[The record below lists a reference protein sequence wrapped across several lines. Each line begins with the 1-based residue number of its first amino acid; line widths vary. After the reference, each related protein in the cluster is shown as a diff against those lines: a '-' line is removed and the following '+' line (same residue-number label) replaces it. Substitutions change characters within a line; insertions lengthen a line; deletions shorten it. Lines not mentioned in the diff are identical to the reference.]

1 MSGILEGVKILD
13 LSRVLAGPY
22 ATQILSDLGA
32 EVTKVEAPWGDDTRK
47 WGPPFTKGFDGKE
60 VAAYFLSCNR
70 GKEIINLDLKQ
81 EIEKIK
87 EMIEHADVLVENF
100 RPGTLIRLLGE
111 LPKDLIICS
120 ISAYGA
126 EGPRRDEPGYDIALQ
141 ARSGI
146 MSITGDADGPP
157 AKVGVAWIDVITGLN
172 ASNAILAALI
182 HKMKTGKTK
191 HIDISLWD
199 CAIAALV
206 NQAHNV
212 LASGKDPARMGSAHP
227 NLVPYR
233 AFKANDGWF
242 VIGVGSDNQ
251 WQKLVEALNI
261 DTKTEWDTN
270 SGRIEFRNEVENAIQ
285 NIVINMKRK
294 DLERLL
300 EGIPCSPVNTISE
313 AISDPQSIARNLIT
327 NHKGVDVIAS
337 PLRFIDP

>member
-1 MSGILEGVKILD
+1 MSGILDGVKILD

-22 ATQILSDLGA
+22 ATQMLSDLGA
-32 EVTKVEAPWGDDTRK
+32 EVVKVEAPWGDDTRK
-47 WGPPFTKGFDGKE
+47 WGPPFTKGFDGNQ

-81 EIEKIK
+81 EIEEVKQ
-87 EMIEHADVLVENF
+87 MISEADVLVENF
-100 RPGTLIRLLGE
+100 RPGTLTRLLGE
-111 LPKDLIICS
+111 LPKELIVCS

-126 EGPRRDEPGYDIALQ
+126 DGPRRDEPGYDIALQ

-146 MSITGDADGPP
+146 MSITGDANGPP

-182 HKMKTGKTK
+182 HKMKTGETK

-212 LASGKDPARMGSAHP
+212 LASGKDPKRMGSAHP

-233 AFKANDGWF
+233 AFKASDGWF

-251 WQKLVEALNI
+251 WQKLVKALNI
-261 DTKTEWDTN
+261 DSKKEWDTN
-270 SGRIEFRNEVENAIQ
+270 SGRIEFRDEVESEIGK
-285 NIVINMKRK
+285 IVIGMKRK
-294 DLERLL
+294 DLENLMD
-300 EGIPCSPVNTISE
+300 GVPCAPVNTISE
-313 AISDPQSIARNLIT
+313 AINDPQSIARNLIV

-337 PLRFIDP
+337 PLRFIEP